1 MTFLTKT
8 FYHKMHHVF
17 SLKGKQLHMLSLYCS
32 VTLLSFS
39 KSESL
44 ITFSAH
50 LNRVSYAAN
59 TCSDL
64 HQRTFLHVLL
74 GFVRYYTVDV
84 KWIFAA
90 AAVVHTTIDL
100 QDKI

>member
-1 MTFLTKT
+1 
-8 FYHKMHHVF
+8 MHHVF
-17 SLKGKQLHMLSLYCS
+17 SLKGKQLHMLSLCCS
-32 VTLLSFS
+32 ETFLPFS
-39 KSESL
+39 KSELL
-44 ITFSAH
+44 ITFSTH
-50 LNRVSYAAN
+50 RNRASYASN

-64 HQRTFLHVLL
+64 HQRTFLHILL

-90 AAVVHTTIDL
+90 TAAAVHTTIDL